1 MCEVMYLFHYFFFP
15 GVLSCSVLLK
25 KNCFV
30 SSYLTFCVCF
40 YELGGV
46 ALAPASVCELCF
58 RAAWQAGLHWSGRG
72 LGISQG
78 VPGASVLKKMLCFT
92 ESQLK
97 GTL

>member
-1 MCEVMYLFHYFFFP
+1 MTITELFIRQIAYLCFIIFFSWSFI
-15 GVLSCSVLLK
+15 LFCSFEK
-25 KNCFV
+25 KNYFV

-46 ALAPASVCELCF
+46 ALAPALLCELCF

-78 VPGASVLKKMLCFT
+78 VPGTSVL
-92 ESQLK
+92 
-97 GTL
+97 